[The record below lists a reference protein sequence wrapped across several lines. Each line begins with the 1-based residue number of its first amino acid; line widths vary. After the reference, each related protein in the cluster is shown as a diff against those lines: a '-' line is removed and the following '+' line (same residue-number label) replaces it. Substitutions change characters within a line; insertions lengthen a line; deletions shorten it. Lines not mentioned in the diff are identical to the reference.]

1 MNTIRDS
8 VSRRGGESLSPYEAF
23 GYTRR
28 PPTPRRTRRRSPLSH
43 GAHSPAIGA
52 RPPRVLGGFA
62 SAFQGGPGLRLR
74 AAAGRRERSP
84 RCPVALQVQALRPS
98 CPRPLSAPGGQT
110 AVLGLR
116 SPKGT
121 DSSQRRALTCLSP
134 QTGWLSAPS
143 GPPSCL
149 SLRPRPSPFPAGWLR
164 PRRSGPVRPPAR
176 SPAVRRGVARPA
188 LGGGKAGRGGWTRRW
203 GTGGAPTGEGVSERA
218 ARRAGGESRPGGWAA
233 HPTPAEAPTALL
245 DSPRRETSGG
255 PASGL
260 ARSRETP
267 NLQTQPLTFRGRP
280 GIQMPVSPF
289 SAGCTVTGGNP
300 EVAPLPQYS
309 QCRRQNS
316 DHRRGIWRDQ

>member
-1 MNTIRDS
+1 M
-8 VSRRGGESLSPYEAF
+8 
-23 GYTRR
+23 
-28 PPTPRRTRRRSPLSH
+28 
-43 GAHSPAIGA
+43 
-52 RPPRVLGGFA
+52 
-62 SAFQGGPGLRLR
+62 
-74 AAAGRRERSP
+74 
-84 RCPVALQVQALRPS
+84 
-98 CPRPLSAPGGQT
+98 
-110 AVLGLR
+110 LGLR

-134 QTGWLSAPS
+134 QTGWLPAPS

-149 SLRPRPSPFPAGWLR
+149 SLRPRPSPFTAGWLR

-203 GTGGAPTGEGVSERA
+203 GAGGAPTGEGVSERRGGRGENRGRGAGRPTPRLQRPPLRFWTTRA
-218 ARRAGGESRPGGWAA
+218 ARP
-233 HPTPAEAPTALL
+233 P
-245 DSPRRETSGG
+245 GG
-255 PASGL
+255 PASGP

-289 SAGCTVTGGNP
+289 SAGCTVTSGNP

-316 DHRRGIWRDQ
+316 DHWRGIWRDQ